1 MSSHDSG
8 VAGTEQVYSK
18 RGFLAQAGDPL
29 GRLVRSGNGNARGAH
44 GMNLIIFSKR
54 VGHARQ
60 LNLPPL
66 ALACMALAV
75 LAIVGGA
82 FGVGMSL
89 GQGGHGTGLS
99 FAQTSHWSHVLA
111 KQREEITDLK
121 RQMQVRA
128 DAVAIQL
135 GDMKAHIIR
144 LDALGQRLTAMAGIK
159 SSEFNFG
166 HDPPQGGPETDI
178 PGARPDVSDI
188 STMLKSLQGQVDL
201 SGSQLSALENVILS
215 RQLGAEIHPE
225 GRPVSTG
232 YISSGFG
239 ERVDPFTGGGEFHE
253 GIDFA
258 APEGTRIRA
267 VAAGIVTW
275 AGARGGYGNM
285 VQVDHGNGYATR
297 YGHAYKV
304 LVHVG
309 ETVNRGDVLAL
320 VGDTGRSTG
329 PHVHFEVLKN
339 GHEVNPA
346 RFVALRA
353 ASTAFAGTD
362 AVHEAAGKAPLSA
375 SAAGQD

>member
-1 MSSHDSG
+1 
-8 VAGTEQVYSK
+8 
-18 RGFLAQAGDPL
+18 
-29 GRLVRSGNGNARGAH
+29 
-44 GMNLIIFSKR
+44 MNIIIFSKR
-54 VGHARQ
+54 DGRARQ
-60 LNLPPL
+60 LSLPPL
-66 ALACMALAV
+66 AIACVGLAV

-82 FGVGMSL
+82 FGAGMSL
-89 GQGGHGTGLS
+89 AHGGDGSGLS
-99 FAQTSHWSHVLA
+99 FAQTSHWSQVLA
-111 KQREEITDLK
+111 RQREEITDLK

-128 DAVAIQL
+128 DAFAIQL
-135 GDMKAHIIR
+135 GDMKAHVIR

-166 HDPPQGGPETDI
+166 RDPPQGGPEADI

-188 STMLKSLQGQVDL
+188 SNMLKSLQGQIDL

-215 RQLGAEIHPE
+215 RQLGQEIHPE

-239 ERVDPFTGGGEFHE
+239 QRVDPFTGGAEFHE

-275 AGARGGYGNM
+275 AGPRGGYGNM
-285 VQVDHGNGYATR
+285 VQIDHGNGYATR

-353 ASTAFAGTD
+353 TSTAFAGTA
-362 AVHEAAGKAPLSA
+362 AVHVAAEKAPLSA
-375 SAAGQD
+375 SASGQD

>member
-1 MSSHDSG
+1 
-8 VAGTEQVYSK
+8 
-18 RGFLAQAGDPL
+18 
-29 GRLVRSGNGNARGAH
+29 
-44 GMNLIIFSKR
+44 MNVIIFSKR
-54 VGHARQ
+54 HAHARQ

-66 ALACMALAV
+66 ALACLILAM

-82 FGVGMSL
+82 FGAGMSFGRGGGAS
-89 GQGGHGTGLS
+89 GQPPGQ
-99 FAQTSHWSHVLA
+99 ADHWSQILA
-111 KQREEITDLK
+111 KQREEIADLK

-128 DAVAIQL
+128 DAIAIQL
-135 GDMKAHIIR
+135 GDMKAHVIR

-166 HDPPQGGPETDI
+166 RDPPQGGPESDI
-178 PGARPDVSDI
+178 PGMRPEISDI
-188 STMLKSLQGQVDL
+188 ATMLKSLQSQIDL

-215 RQLGAEIHPE
+215 RQLGQEIHPE
-225 GRPVSTG
+225 GRPVSSG

-239 ERVDPFTGGGEFHE
+239 QRVDPFTGNAEFHE

-275 AGARGGYGNM
+275 AGPRGGYGNM
-285 VQVDHGNGYATR
+285 VQIDHGNGYATR
-297 YGHAYKV
+297 YGHSYKV

-309 ETVNRGDVLAL
+309 ETVQRGDVLAL

-353 ASTAFAGTD
+353 GSTAFTGAD
-362 AVHEAAGKAPLSA
+362 SVHLAADKATPPPSA

>member
-1 MSSHDSG
+1 
-8 VAGTEQVYSK
+8 
-18 RGFLAQAGDPL
+18 
-29 GRLVRSGNGNARGAH
+29 
-44 GMNLIIFSKR
+44 MNVIIFSKR
-54 VGHARQ
+54 DGHARQ

-66 ALACMALAV
+66 VLGGVVLLV

-89 GQGGHGTGLS
+89 GHGGNGSGL
-99 FAQTSHWSHVLA
+99 ALGQAAHWTQVLA
-111 KQREEITDLK
+111 RQHEEIADLK
-121 RQMQVRA
+121 RQMQARA
-128 DAVAIQL
+128 DAIAIQL
-135 GDMKAHIIR
+135 GDMKAHVIR

-166 HDPPQGGPETDI
+166 HDPPQGGPESDI
-178 PGARPDVSDI
+178 PGARPQIDDI
-188 STMLKSLQGQVDL
+188 SSMLKSLQSQIDL

-215 RQLGAEIHPE
+215 RQLGQEIHPE

-239 ERVDPFTGGGEFHE
+239 ERVDPFTGGEEFHE

-258 APEGTRIRA
+258 APQGTPIHS

-275 AGARGGYGNM
+275 AGPRGGYGNM

-309 ETVNRGDVLAL
+309 QTVQRGDVLAL

-346 RFVALRA
+346 RFIALRA
-353 ASTAFAGTD
+353 GSAAFTGPD
-362 AVHEAAGKAPLSA
+362 AVHEAAEQKAPPSIGA
-375 SAAGQD
+375 DGQD

>member
-1 MSSHDSG
+1 
-8 VAGTEQVYSK
+8 
-18 RGFLAQAGDPL
+18 
-29 GRLVRSGNGNARGAH
+29 
-44 GMNLIIFSKR
+44 MNVIIFSKR
-54 VGHARQ
+54 DGHARQ

-66 ALACMALAV
+66 ALTCMVLAV

-82 FGVGMSL
+82 FGAGMSL
-89 GQGGHGTGLS
+89 GHGGTDGSLALGQ
-99 FAQTSHWSHVLA
+99 AAHWSQILA
-111 KQREEITDLK
+111 KQREEIADLK
-121 RQMQVRA
+121 QQMQARA
-128 DAVAIQL
+128 DAIAIQL
-135 GDMKAHIIR
+135 GDMKAHVIR

-166 HDPPQGGPETDI
+166 HDPPQGGPEADI
-178 PGARPDVSDI
+178 PGARPEIGDI
-188 STMLKSLQGQVDL
+188 STMLKSLQSQIDL

-215 RQLGAEIHPE
+215 RQLGQEIHPE

-239 ERVDPFTGGGEFHE
+239 QRVDPFTGGGEFHE

-275 AGARGGYGNM
+275 AGQRGGYGNM
-285 VQVDHGNGYATR
+285 VQIDHGNGYATR
-297 YGHAYKV
+297 YGHAYRV

-309 ETVNRGDVLAL
+309 QTVQRGDVLAL

-329 PHVHFEVLKN
+329 PHVHFEVLRN

-346 RFVALRA
+346 RFIALRA
-353 ASTAFAGTD
+353 GSSAFVGPDAVSGVVDKAPASTSSD
-362 AVHEAAGKAPLSA
+362 
-375 SAAGQD
+375 GQD

>member
-1 MSSHDSG
+1 MNIIIL
-8 VAGTEQVYSK
+8 SK
-18 RGFLAQAGDPL
+18 RD
-29 GRLVRSGNGNARGAH
+29 
-44 GMNLIIFSKR
+44 
-54 VGHARQ
+54 GHARH
-60 LNLPPL
+60 LHLHPL
-66 ALACMALAV
+66 ALACMVLAV

-89 GQGGHGTGLS
+89 GHGGSSGSALG
-99 FAQTSHWSHVLA
+99 QTTRWSQILA
-111 KQREEITDLK
+111 RQREEIADLK
-121 RQMQVRA
+121 QQMQARA
-128 DAVAIQL
+128 DAIAIQL
-135 GDMKAHIIR
+135 GDMKAHVIR
-144 LDALGQRLTAMAGIK
+144 LDALGQRLTSMAGIK
-159 SSEFNFG
+159 SSEFDFG
-166 HDPPQGGPETDI
+166 HDPPQGGPEADI
-178 PGARPDVSDI
+178 PGSRPDISDI
-188 STMLKSLQGQVDL
+188 STMLKSLQSQIDL

-215 RQLGAEIHPE
+215 RQLGQEIHPE
-225 GRPVSTG
+225 GRPVSSG

-239 ERVDPFTGGGEFHE
+239 ERVDPFTGSGEFHE

-258 APEGTRIRA
+258 ASEGTQIRA

-275 AGARGGYGNM
+275 AGPRGGYGNM

-353 ASTAFAGTD
+353 GATAFSGAG
-362 AVHEAAGKAPLSA
+362 AAHVAEELAPA
-375 SAAGQD
+375 HATKDGQD

>member
-1 MSSHDSG
+1 
-8 VAGTEQVYSK
+8 
-18 RGFLAQAGDPL
+18 
-29 GRLVRSGNGNARGAH
+29 
-44 GMNLIIFSKR
+44 MNVIIFSNR
-54 VGHARQ
+54 HARARQ

-66 ALACMALAV
+66 ALVCVTLVV

-82 FGVGMSL
+82 FGAGMSL
-89 GQGGHGTGLS
+89 GHGAGADGL
-99 FAQTSHWSHVLA
+99 ALGQASHWSQILA
-111 KQREEITDLK
+111 KQREEIADLK
-121 RQMQVRA
+121 QQTQARA
-128 DAVAIQL
+128 DAIAIQL
-135 GDMKAHIIR
+135 GDMKAHVIR

-166 HDPPQGGPETDI
+166 HDPPQGGPEADI
-178 PGARPDVSDI
+178 PGVRPQISDI
-188 STMLKSLQGQVDL
+188 STMLKSLQSQIDL

-215 RQLGAEIHPE
+215 RQLGQEIHPE
-225 GRPVSTG
+225 GRPVNTG

-239 ERVDPFTGGGEFHE
+239 ERVDPFTGGEEFHE

-258 APEGTRIRA
+258 APEGTGIRA

-309 ETVNRGDVLAL
+309 QTVQRGDVLAL
-320 VGDTGRSTG
+320 VGNTGRSTG
-329 PHVHFEVLKN
+329 PHVHFEVLQN
-339 GHEVNPA
+339 GHQVNPA

-353 ASTAFAGTD
+353 GSTAFSGPE
-362 AVHEAAGKAPLSA
+362 AVRAVASKALPSA
-375 SAAGQD
+375 STDGQD

>member
-1 MSSHDSG
+1 
-8 VAGTEQVYSK
+8 
-18 RGFLAQAGDPL
+18 
-29 GRLVRSGNGNARGAH
+29 
-44 GMNLIIFSKR
+44 MNVIIFCKR
-54 VGHARQ
+54 DGHARQ

-66 ALACMALAV
+66 VLVCAALAV

-89 GQGGHGTGLS
+89 GHGGNHGALP
-99 FAQTSHWSHVLA
+99 FAQAAHWSQVLA
-111 KQREEITDLK
+111 KQREDIADLK

-128 DAVAIQL
+128 DAIAIQL

-144 LDALGQRLTAMAGIK
+144 IDALGQRLTAMAGIK

-166 HDPPQGGPETDI
+166 RDPPQGGPETDI
-178 PGARPDVSDI
+178 PGARPDISDL
-188 STMLKSLQGQVDL
+188 STMLKSLQGQIDL

-215 RQLGAEIHPE
+215 RQLGQEIHPE
-225 GRPVSTG
+225 GRPVSSG

-239 ERVDPFTGGGEFHE
+239 ERVDPFSGSAEFHE

-275 AGARGGYGNM
+275 AGPRGGYGNM
-285 VQVDHGNGYATR
+285 VQIDHGNGYATR
-297 YGHAYKV
+297 YGHAYRV

-309 ETVNRGDVLAL
+309 QTVNRGDVLAL

-353 ASTAFAGTD
+353 GSTAFAATD
-362 AVHEAAGKAPLSA
+362 TVPVIAEKTPSMA
-375 SAAGQD
+375 SGNGQD

>member
-1 MSSHDSG
+1 M
-8 VAGTEQVYSK
+8 
-18 RGFLAQAGDPL
+18 
-29 GRLVRSGNGNARGAH
+29 GNARGAH
-44 GMNLIIFSKR
+44 VVNVIIFSKR
-54 VGHARQ
+54 DGHARQ

-66 ALACMALAV
+66 AMVCVVLAV

-82 FGVGMSL
+82 FGAGMSL
-89 GQGGHGTGLS
+89 GHGGGAGGL
-99 FAQTSHWSHVLA
+99 ALGQADHWSQILA
-111 KQREEITDLK
+111 KQREEIADLK
-121 RQMQVRA
+121 QQMQARA
-128 DAVAIQL
+128 DALAIQL
-135 GDMKAHIIR
+135 GDMKAHVIR

-178 PGARPDVSDI
+178 PGARPEIGDI
-188 STMLKSLQGQVDL
+188 STMLKSLQSQIDL

-215 RQLGAEIHPE
+215 RQLGQEIHPE

-239 ERVDPFTGGGEFHE
+239 QRVDPFTGGEEFHE

-285 VQVDHGNGYATR
+285 VQIDHGNGYATR
-297 YGHAYKV
+297 YGHAFQV

-309 ETVNRGDVLAL
+309 QTVQRGDVLAL
-320 VGDTGRSTG
+320 VGDSGRSTG
-329 PHVHFEVLKN
+329 PHVHFEVLRN

-346 RFVALRA
+346 RFIALRA
-353 ASTAFAGTD
+353 GSSAFVGPD
-362 AVHEAAGKAPLSA
+362 AVPVPQKAPSSA
-375 SAAGQD
+375 TTDGQD

>member
-1 MSSHDSG
+1 
-8 VAGTEQVYSK
+8 
-18 RGFLAQAGDPL
+18 
-29 GRLVRSGNGNARGAH
+29 
-44 GMNLIIFSKR
+44 MNVIIFSKR
-54 VGHARQ
+54 DGHARQ

-66 ALACMALAV
+66 GLACMVLAV

-82 FGVGMSL
+82 FGAGMTLGHGGSGSGLSL
-89 GQGGHGTGLS
+89 GQT
-99 FAQTSHWSHVLA
+99 AHWSQVLA
-111 KQREEITDLK
+111 KQREQIADLK

-128 DAVAIQL
+128 DAIAIQL

-178 PGARPDVSDI
+178 PGARPQVSDI
-188 STMLKSLQGQVDL
+188 STMLRSLQGQIDL

-215 RQLGAEIHPE
+215 RQLGQEIHPE
-225 GRPVSTG
+225 GRPVNAG

-239 ERVDPFTGGGEFHE
+239 QRVDPFTGGGEFHE

-275 AGARGGYGNM
+275 AGPRGGYGNM
-285 VQVDHGNGYATR
+285 VQIDHGNGYATR

-304 LVHVG
+304 LVHAG

-346 RFVALRA
+346 RFIALRVG
-353 ASTAFAGTD
+353 STAFTTAD
-362 AVHEAAGKAPLSA
+362 SVPVLAEKAPSSSSA
-375 SAAGQD
+375 DGQD

>member
-1 MSSHDSG
+1 
-8 VAGTEQVYSK
+8 
-18 RGFLAQAGDPL
+18 
-29 GRLVRSGNGNARGAH
+29 
-44 GMNLIIFSKR
+44 MNVIIFSKR
-54 VGHARQ
+54 DGHARQ

-66 ALACMALAV
+66 ALTCVVLAI

-82 FGVGMSL
+82 FGAGMSL
-89 GQGGHGTGLS
+89 GHGGGAAGL
-99 FAQTSHWSHVLA
+99 AAGQAARWSQILA
-111 KQREEITDLK
+111 RQREEIADLK
-121 RQMQVRA
+121 QQMQARA
-128 DAVAIQL
+128 DAIAIQL
-135 GDMKAHIIR
+135 GDMKAHVIR

-166 HDPPQGGPETDI
+166 HDPPQGGPEADI
-178 PGARPDVSDI
+178 PGARPEIGDI
-188 STMLKSLQGQVDL
+188 SAMLKNLQSQIDL

-215 RQLGAEIHPE
+215 RQLGQEIHPE
-225 GRPVSTG
+225 GRPVNTG

-239 ERVDPFTGGGEFHE
+239 QRVDPFTGGGEFHE

-275 AGARGGYGNM
+275 AGPRGGYGNM
-285 VQVDHGNGYATR
+285 VQIDHGNGYATR
-297 YGHAYKV
+297 YGHAYQV

-309 ETVNRGDVLAL
+309 QTVQRGDVLAL

-353 ASTAFAGTD
+353 GSSAFVGPD
-362 AVHEAAGKAPLSA
+362 AVPGVTDKAPASA
-375 SAAGQD
+375 SSDGQD

>member
-1 MSSHDSG
+1 
-8 VAGTEQVYSK
+8 
-18 RGFLAQAGDPL
+18 
-29 GRLVRSGNGNARGAH
+29 
-44 GMNLIIFSKR
+44 MNVILFSKR
-54 VGHARQ
+54 DGQARQ
-60 LNLPPL
+60 LHLPPL
-66 ALACMALAV
+66 ALAAAALMV
-75 LAIVGGA
+75 LGIVGGA
-82 FGVGMSL
+82 FGVGL
-89 GQGGHGTGLS
+89 TLGHGGNGGGLS
-99 FAQTSHWSHVLA
+99 FAQTAHWSQVLA
-111 KQREEITDLK
+111 KQREEIADLK
-121 RQMQVRA
+121 RQMQARA
-128 DAVAIQL
+128 DAIAIQL

-178 PGARPDVSDI
+178 PGSRPQIADI
-188 STMLKSLQGQVDL
+188 STMLQSLQGQIDL

-215 RQLGAEIHPE
+215 RQLGQEIHPE
-225 GRPVSTG
+225 GRPVSSG

-239 ERVDPFTGGGEFHE
+239 QRVDPFTGGGEFHE

-285 VQVDHGNGYATR
+285 VQVDHGNGYSTR

-309 ETVNRGDVLAL
+309 ETVNRGDALAL

-329 PHVHFEVLKN
+329 PHVHFEVLKF
-339 GHEVNPA
+339 GHQVNPA

-353 ASTAFAGTD
+353 GATAFSGMD
-362 AVHEAAGKAPLSA
+362 AVRTAVLPSA
-375 SAAGQD
+375 NAKGQD